1 MTTISAH
8 ELESAA
14 ADTWYIQSSDVTY
27 VDADAGIGTITTHAD
42 DQASVMSTRL
52 TSYRLREGF
61 MEFDLSAVPY
71 GSRIKSAVFSFR
83 ALAKDTSDPFTM
95 EFFNYNWSSVSTSEW
110 QTAAD
115 LVALNAAGKRLATIA
130 DTSVSTSTYIDM
142 ASDTNAVSLV
152 QAAVDAQTTLGVIST
167 TNLHRTGDI
176 PGNLRKRSVTGWAT
190 YPPKLRLYYET
201 LEGETGM
208 MGATL

>member
-1 MTTISAH
+1 MTTVSAH

-14 ADTWYIQSSDVTY
+14 ADTWYIQSQDVVY
-27 VDADAGIGTITTHAD
+27 NNANAGTGTVVAHAN
-42 DQASVMSTRL
+42 DQASVMSTKL
-52 TSYRLREGF
+52 TDYRLREGF

-83 ALAKDTSDPFTM
+83 ALAKDTYDPFNM

-115 LVALNAAGKRLATIA
+115 LVALNAAGKGLAYIA

-142 ASDTNAVSLV
+142 TPGANVVSLI
-152 QAAVDAQTTLGVIST
+152 QAAIDAQTTLGVISSIS
-167 TNLHRTGDI
+167 LHRTGDV
-176 PGNLRKRSVTGWAT
+176 PGTLRKRSVTGWAT

-208 MGATL
+208 MGAAL